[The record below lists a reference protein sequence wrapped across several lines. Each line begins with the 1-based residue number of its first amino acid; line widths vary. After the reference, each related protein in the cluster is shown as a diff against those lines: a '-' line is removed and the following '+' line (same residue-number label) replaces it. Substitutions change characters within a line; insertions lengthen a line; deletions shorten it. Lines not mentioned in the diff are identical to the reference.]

1 MTTQTL
7 QNLQKRIISHLGL
20 LCGALLSISQLHAD
34 TMAPSSQG
42 TDLSKEI
49 LTDVKLNA
57 APRYTE
63 DRISLQ
69 LVTGALFSTNS
80 VGPDVPTYDYSQT
93 NLRLGWMLNTPS
105 GEGFFSGNV
114 EALVELSGSF
124 LFEGSGD
131 VFIGPTA
138 LLRYNFV
145 QPGWKIIPYIQ
156 GGAGI
161 VYTDAYE
168 DRTQKAIG
176 QALEFT
182 PQASVGFKYLVC
194 EDWSIDVEAMFHHV
208 SNANLADRNSGIN
221 SLGGFVGATYFF
233 ENLWE

>member
-1 MTTQTL
+1 MKTPKMTL
-7 QNLQKRIISHLGL
+7 LGL
-20 LCGALLSISQLHAD
+20 VLAAASLQVLHAD
-34 TMAPSSQG
+34 VAETSKG
-42 TDLSKEI
+42 KDLSKEI
-49 LTDVKLNA
+49 LTDVKASA

-63 DRISLQ
+63 DRISVQ
-69 LVTGALFSTNS
+69 VTTGALFSTNS
-80 VGPDVPTYDYSQT
+80 VGPDVPTYNYSQT

-105 GEGFFSGNV
+105 EEGFFSGNV
-114 EALVELSGSF
+114 EAVLELSGSF

-145 QPGWKIIPYIQ
+145 QPGWKVIPYIQ

-168 DRTQKAIG
+168 DRSQRAIG

-182 PQASVGFKYLVC
+182 PQASIGMKYLVT
-194 EDWSIDVEAMFHHV
+194 EDWSIDVEAMFHHI

-221 SLGGFVGATYFF
+221 AVGGFVGATYFF
-233 ENLWE
+233 DKLWE